1 MPMRFIMP
9 DLPEPTHVLLVEDEE
24 LISML
29 VADDLRDRGFA
40 VEEVATGEEALRHL
54 RSGAPVDIIFTDVN
68 LPGDIDGAELA
79 ELARQMRPDLPIL
92 YASGRYAEFGL
103 KGMVTRSLFVPKPY
117 SPAEVCTLI
126 ERMSARL

>member
-1 MPMRFIMP
+1 MPNRP
-9 DLPEPTHVLLVEDEE
+9 PSTHVLLVEDEE

-29 VADDLRDRGFA
+29 VADELRDRGF
-40 VEEVATGEEALRHL
+40 EVKEVGTGEEALRHL
-54 RSGAPVDIIFTDVN
+54 QSGAPVDIIFTDVN

-79 ELARQMRPDLPIL
+79 ERARAMRPDLPIL
-92 YASGRYAEFGL
+92 YASGRYAGFGL

-126 ERMSARL
+126 AQMSAQP